1 MEAVSALF
9 PFALI
14 LGAFYLLVIR
24 PSRNRAR
31 AAAQMQQ
38 EVAVGTEVMT
48 TSGMYGRITAV
59 EDDAFG
65 LEVSPGVTIRIAKA
79 AVGKIVP
86 DATVADDV
94 TIDEDGAESS
104 ADSSTDSGAGTDLSG
119 DDRPSR

>member
-31 AAAQMQQ
+31 AAMQMQQ
-38 EVAVGTEVMT
+38 EVGVGTEVMT
-48 TSGMYGRITAV
+48 TSGMYGRVTAV

-79 AVGKIVP
+79 AVGKIIP
-86 DATVADDV
+86 DGSEADDAA
-94 TIDEDGAESS
+94 IDGA
-104 ADSSTDSGAGTDLSG
+104 DTGSTTDAGTGSDLSE